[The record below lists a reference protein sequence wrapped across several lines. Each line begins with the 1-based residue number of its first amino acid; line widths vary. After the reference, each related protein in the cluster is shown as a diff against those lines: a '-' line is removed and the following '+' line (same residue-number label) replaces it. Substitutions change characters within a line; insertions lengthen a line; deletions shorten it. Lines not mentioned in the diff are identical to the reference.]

1 MTATD
6 PDSPAALVRG
16 FLSSLMK
23 AALISDDHEGQHWR
37 GEAARQREAILT
49 QTGDLSALKLDGIW
63 WMAVADAETPEMRER
78 ADKIEYGQPKICPFT
93 LDEIT
98 APEFD
103 IDRAVQHLR
112 ETAAT
117 G

>member
-1 MTATD
+1 MNETD
-6 PDSPAALVRG
+6 PDSPAGLVRG
-16 FLSSLMK
+16 VLASLMK

-37 GEAARQREAILT
+37 GEAARQREALLARG
-49 QTGDLSALKLDGIW
+49 GDLSALKLDGIW

-78 ADKIEYGQPKICPFT
+78 ADRIEYGQPKTCPFT
-93 LDEIT
+93 LDALT
-98 APEFD
+98 AADFD
-103 IDRAVQHLR
+103 VDRAVQHLR